1 MCTELLLNKLIRIYF
16 ITFMACPRRKKFTKK
31 RLESE
36 LTKVVDFA
44 KPVIS
49 LEQYMTPPDLTAE
62 ILLRIESDIDGKTV
76 ADLGCGT
83 GMLSIGCA
91 LIGADFVLGFEIDED
106 AVQCAAENIS
116 QNFELQDKIDVITC
130 DISSLNSKA
139 ITKRCD
145 TVIMN
150 PPFGTK
156 TGVKDIKIQHYRH
169 KHKQKGM
176 ANVVQ
181 LDYDVHQAT
190 DIDFLK
196 IACKMAKNCV
206 YSLHKAATL
215 RYIEKNCKEWGVK
228 LDILE
233 MIDYKL
239 NGHIYKHQSR
249 GSKSIEVC
257 LVRLSNLDHIID
269 T

>member
-1 MCTELLLNKLIRIYF
+1 
-16 ITFMACPRRKKFTKK
+16 MACAGRKKFNKK

-36 LTKVVDFA
+36 LTKVIDFT
-44 KPVIS
+44 KPIIS

-91 LIGADFVLGFEIDED
+91 LMGADFVIGFEIDAD

-116 QNFELQDKIDVITC
+116 ENFELQDKVDLITC

-139 ITKRCD
+139 STKRFD

-156 TGVKDIKIQHYRH
+156 AGVKDIKIQHYRH

-176 ANVVQ
+176 ANVVR
-181 LDYDVHQAT
+181 LDNDTSQAT
-190 DIDFLK
+190 DIDFLR
-196 IACKMAKNCV
+196 IACKMARNCV

-215 RYIEKNCKEWGVK
+215 RYIEKNCKEWCVK
-228 LDILE
+228 LDVLE
-233 MIDYKL
+233 LIDYKL
-239 NGHIYKHQSR
+239 NGHVYKHQSR
-249 GSKSIEVC
+249 ESKSIEVC
-257 LVRLSNLDHIID
+257 LVRLSNLDHVID

>member
-1 MCTELLLNKLIRIYF
+1 MYR
-16 ITFMACPRRKKFTKK
+16 ITFEQIKELEYMTSMACARRKKFNKK

-36 LTKVVDFA
+36 LSKVLDFT
-44 KPVIS
+44 KPVVS
-49 LEQYMTPPDLTAE
+49 FEQYMTPPDLTAE
-62 ILLRIESDIDGKTV
+62 ILLRIEGDINGKMV

-91 LIGADFVLGFEIDED
+91 LMGADFVLGFEIDAD

-116 QNFELQDKIDVITC
+116 DIFELQDTVDVITC
-130 DISSLNSKA
+130 DISSLNTNTL
-139 ITKRCD
+139 TKRFD

-156 TGVKDIKIQHYRH
+156 TGVKDIKIQHYKY

-176 ANVVQ
+176 ANVVR
-181 LDYDVHQAT
+181 LDDNVHQAT

-196 IACKMAKNCV
+196 IACKVARNCV

-215 RYIEKNCKEWGVK
+215 HYIEKNCKEWGVK
-228 LDILE
+228 LDVVE
-233 MIDYKL
+233 MIDYRL
-239 NGHIYKHQSR
+239 NGHVYKHQSR

-257 LVRLSNLDHIID
+257 LVRLSNLDHVID